1 VLILEPSVGHAQSKV
16 TGGKIQHGLGK
27 MVGSASMQMKGATK
41 VQQGEAEKVAAGHL
55 KDADRLEGEAAAK
68 RQMAGVAPGTH
79 STAGA
84 FRGGRH

>member
-1 VLILEPSVGHAQSKV
+1 
-16 TGGKIQHGLGK
+16 
-27 MVGSASMQMKGATK
+27 M
-41 VQQGEAEKVAAGHL
+41 QQGEAEKVAAGHL

>member
-1 VLILEPSVGHAQSKV
+1 
-16 TGGKIQHGLGK
+16 
-27 MVGSASMQMKGATK
+27 MQMKGATK
-41 VQQGEAEKVAAGHL
+41 VQQGEAEKIAAGHL

-84 FRGGRH
+84 FRGGRHY